1 MIKHVTSIPTRT
13 GCITLRSKNNDEMV
27 AQKGGE
33 AKGGPYVDLSLITV
47 LVNRLDPCSSKVF
60 YSMGNS
66 LP

>member
-1 MIKHVTSIPTRT
+1 
-13 GCITLRSKNNDEMV
+13 MV